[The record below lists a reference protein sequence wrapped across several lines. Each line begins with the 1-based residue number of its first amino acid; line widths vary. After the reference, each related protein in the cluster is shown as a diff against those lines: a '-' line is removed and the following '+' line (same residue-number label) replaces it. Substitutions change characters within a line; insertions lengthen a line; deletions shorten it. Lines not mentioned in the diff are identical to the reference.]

1 MSETI
6 KYLPP
11 WKAIGQ
17 FADNL
22 VKELDRE
29 VTEGHK
35 LWKAPVKAIAQR
47 TDSDDVL
54 FKIEDGTSRCAV
66 VHLTWSGE
74 PEEDPK
80 WPDTCV
86 FDSLET
92 WATECMLADHQKFI
106 GSNE

>member
-1 MSETI
+1 MSEAI
-6 KYLPP
+6 EFLPP
-11 WKAIGQ
+11 WNATGQ

-22 VKELDRE
+22 VKELERE

-35 LWKAPVKAIAQR
+35 LWRVQVKAIAQR

-54 FKIEDGTSRCAV
+54 FKIENGSNGYAV

-74 PEEDPK
+74 PEEDTK
-80 WPDTCV
+80 WPDTRI
-86 FDSLET
+86 FDSLEA
-92 WATECMLADHQKFI
+92 WATECMMVDHEEFV